1 MRAVVF
7 GRNRSTRSTWVGRQR
22 DAESNLVVAYET
34 ARVCVGGRS
43 FAPAS
48 PSSLPLA
55 PPPPP
60 NRSRSRKL
68 ACVGRSPF
76 RLPACLAH
84 GMGSSMLRDL
94 GIDTTEYTSSSTL
107 SRDITILSVT
117 PNPTP
122 PCHSPRLSCPS
133 PLQNSFL
140 ANERSPITPPIVSRK
155 SKPRLL
161 LSRSKTHRRSRNT
174 FTPKPTSIAF
184 NTMFR
189 QLSKSVSKSQ
199 SATRSIQK
207 RGLAFA
213 SPSHRAKEATVSI
226 NRSLLALSLI
236 EAIYR
241 SMVFT
246 NRAACNRTLAS
257 TRDTPSLTMSKQLCF
272 SSRLVLRQTR

>member
-1 MRAVVF
+1 MRNQIWLWPMRRRVF
-7 GRNRSTRSTWVGRQR
+7 VWVEDPLLLRRPCPFPSPRRRRRIDLDLVNLPALVGRP
-22 DAESNLVVAYET
+22 
-34 ARVCVGGRS
+34 
-43 FAPAS
+43 FACPPAW
-48 PSSLPLA
+48 LMAWA
-55 PPPPP
+55 PPCFGILGSTQP
-60 NRSRSRKL
+60 NIHL
-68 ACVGRSPF
+68 I
-76 RLPACLAH
+76 L
-84 GMGSSMLRDL
+84 
-94 GIDTTEYTSSSTL
+94 DTP
-107 SRDITILSVT
+107 RDITISSVT

-246 NRAACNRTLAS
+246 NRFACNRTLAS
-257 TRDTPSLTMSKQLCF
+257 TRDILSLTMSKQLCF